1 MSNATQQQQQDKDH
15 GKEHEFTIVIN
26 GQEKTVTTR
35 ELTFDEVVSLAY
47 DGNLPVGDNWE
58 FTVTFRKAHGNKQGS
73 LVEGQTVKV
82 QDGTVFN
89 VTGTDKS

>member
-1 MSNATQQQQQDKDH
+1 MSHATQQQKKDE
-15 GKEHEFTIVIN
+15 KTKHEFTIVVN
-26 GQEKTVTTR
+26 GQQKVVTEH
-35 ELTFDEVVSLAY
+35 ELSFDEVVSLAY
-47 DGNLPVGDNWE
+47 DGNPPMGDNWE